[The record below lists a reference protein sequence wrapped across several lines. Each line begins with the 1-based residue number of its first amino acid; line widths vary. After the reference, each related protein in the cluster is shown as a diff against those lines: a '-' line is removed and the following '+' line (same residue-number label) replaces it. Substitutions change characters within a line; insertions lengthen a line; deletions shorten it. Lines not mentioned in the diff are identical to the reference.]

1 MNHLNLITE
10 IVNGDRKKVRTAIKK
25 MTVPKRL
32 ELMFQ
37 AMPYLHMTQE
47 IHDFFKDNLAKEVVA
62 LKQAFG
68 TQEMKDLMIANFQR
82 AEDIYRNLK
91 EVDVTKPLTDEEKR
105 AVGIMDD
112 EDDDYEEEEYDEDD
126 DY

>member
-10 IVNGDRKKVRTAIKK
+10 IVSGDRKKVRTAIKK

>member
-1 MNHLNLITE
+1 
-10 IVNGDRKKVRTAIKK
+10 
-25 MTVPKRL
+25 
-32 ELMFQ
+32 
-37 AMPYLHMTQE
+37 MPYLHMTPE

-91 EVDVTKPLTDEEKR
+91 EIDVTQPLTDEEKR

-112 EDDDYEEEEYDEDD
+112 EEEYDDEDD

>member
-37 AMPYLHMTQE
+37 AMPYLHMTQD

>member
-37 AMPYLHMTQE
+37 AMPYLHMTPE

-91 EVDVTKPLTDEEKR
+91 EIDVTQPLTDEEKR

-112 EDDDYEEEEYDEDD
+112 EGDDYEEEEYDEDD

>member
-37 AMPYLHMTQE
+37 AMPYLHMTQD

-62 LKQAFG
+62 LKMAFG
-68 TQEMKDLMIANFQR
+68 TQEMKDMMIANFQR
-82 AEDIYRNLK
+82 AEDFYRNLK

>member
-32 ELMFQ
+32 ELMFH
-37 AMPYLHMTQE
+37 AMPYLHMTPE